1 MNRWMVLSGFLE
13 SLLSLAV
20 VLYLCLLCISMFLG
34 DPWAIYFFLPVTRHV
49 KWGVHGALGPD

>member
-49 KWGVHGALGPD
+49 KWGVHGALG